1 MVDYINVMID
11 YLVFF
16 IALASIIG
24 GGYLTLTGYAKTKTG
39 KMEYSNDTMYGVVL
53 MEFGIISMVIALTI
67 FWMYPST
74 VPPFKMS

>member
-1 MVDYINVMID
+1 MID

-24 GGYLTLTGYAKTKTG
+24 GGYLTFSGYSKTKTD
-39 KMEYSNDTMYGVVL
+39 KMEYSKDTMYGVVL

-74 VPPFKMS
+74 IPPLKMS